1 MTDRQ
6 GPSLQAIR
14 DAADQLHGRIV
25 ETPVIGLASD
35 RIRPHL
41 PEDAGVSIKLE
52 LFQHAGSFKAR
63 GALLNVAALSEDE
76 RKRGVTTVSAG
87 NHALALSWAAVQ
99 EKVHAKVVMPEASDP
114 VRVEGCRKM
123 GAEVV
128 LTRDVHAAFAEM
140 ERIRDDEGRSVI
152 HPFEGERTTLG
163 TATCGLEFANAVPD
177 LDAVIIPVG
186 GGGLISGMACAFR
199 QMNPAIEII
208 GVEPFGADSMYR
220 SFESGQP
227 EKLEKVNTIA
237 DSLGSPLAMPYS
249 FAVTRDN
256 VDRIIRV
263 EDDSLRKYM
272 ALLFDALKIAVEP
285 AGAASTAALC
295 TVLRDEMRGR
305 KVGVIA
311 CGSNIS
317 EEKFAR
323 LAGEG
328 RPLL

>member
-6 GPSLQAIR
+6 GPSIQAIR
-14 DAADQLHGRIV
+14 DAAEQLRGRII
-25 ETPVIGLASD
+25 ETPVTMLASD
-35 RIRPHL
+35 RIKPYL
-41 PEDAGVSIKLE
+41 PESAEVSIKLE

-63 GALLNVAALSEDE
+63 GALLNVSALTDEE

-87 NHALALSWAAVQ
+87 NHALALSWAAAQ

-123 GAEVV
+123 GAEVI

-140 ERIRDDEGRSVI
+140 ERIRDDEGRTVV
-152 HPFEGERTTLG
+152 HPFEGPRTTLG
-163 TATCGLEFANAVPD
+163 TATCGLEFATAVPD

-199 QMNPAIEII
+199 QMNPNIEII

-220 SFESGQP
+220 SFETGQP
-227 EKLEKVNTIA
+227 EKLEKVHTIA

-249 FAVTRDN
+249 FAVTKDN

-285 AGAASTAALC
+285 AGAASTAALG
-295 TVLRDEMRGR
+295 TVLREEMRGR

-317 EEKFAR
+317 EEKFGK

-328 RPLL
+328 RALF